1 MWQAKDLPAYPFPY
15 ELHHRYLLFDKEV
28 SFVGHGIKNIG
39 ERESFVAIL
48 REPFGKDIR
57 NALVESFDT
66 RWASSPDF

>member
-1 MWQAKDLPAYPFPY
+1 
-15 ELHHRYLLFDKEV
+15 
-28 SFVGHGIKNIG
+28 VGHGIKNIG

-57 NALVESFDT
+57 NALVKSFDT